1 MILCSLA
8 IDKDY
13 IQLLLLTNL
22 FENEFI
28 KRDVEA
34 RDEPDTL
41 PDVLET
47 ETFQNNVSRLRD
59 RDFMS
64 PFNVCHFNVL

>member
-47 ETFQNNVSRLRD
+47 ETLFVPKQRLETKRQRLHVSI
-59 RDFMS
+59 
-64 PFNVCHFNVL
+64 